1 MGLMDKELHAPFTIL
16 LEFVSMMGCSAT
28 QLRPGAESI
37 VVSRHPAPRGC
48 KFRGTVQGEQG
59 GAFDGP
65 FTSNKNL
72 AQGAVKDMKN
82 NARDVGAN
90 YVVIED
96 THAGETISG
105 GDDSISGHQTDVT
118 HIGNAYA
125 CPPSGIGL
133 N

>member
-1 MGLMDKELHAPFTIL
+1 MKKLRTFRLSLVAL
-16 LEFVSMMGCSAT
+16 LATLGCSAT

-37 VVSRHPAPRGC
+37 IVSRHPAPKTCR
-48 KFRGTVQGEQG
+48 FRGSVQGEQG

-72 AQGAVKDMKN
+72 AQGAMNDLKN
-82 NARDVGAN
+82 NALDVGAN

-105 GDDSISGHQTDVT
+105 DDHGLSGQQTDVT

-125 CPPSGIGL
+125 CPVSEIGL
-133 N
+133 R

>member
-1 MGLMDKELHAPFTIL
+1 MDRKPRAPFMFL
-16 LEFVSMMGCSAT
+16 LALVSVMGCSAT

-37 VVSRHPAPRGC
+37 IVSRHPAPRGC
-48 KFRGTVQGEQG
+48 RFRGTVQGEQG

-72 AQGAVKDMKN
+72 AQGAMNDMKN
-82 NARDVGAN
+82 NALDVGAN

-105 GDDSISGHQTDVT
+105 GDDTISGQQADVT

-125 CPPSGIGL
+125 CPPSEIGL
-133 N
+133 S